1 MLLLYG
7 FILMIAL
14 CGLRLREANDGDSA
28 LSPEQTTMIKGIFV
42 LLVFASHAGQY
53 LSLHASDGFLTH
65 GYLFLRARLGQLI
78 VVPFLFYSGY
88 GISCAIER
96 KGAPYLRAFPKNR
109 ILKTYFHS
117 TLIVILFWL
126 TQTLLGHSYPIEKCV
141 AAFLLW
147 GSFGNSNWYLFT
159 VLFLYLF
166 TWISFRLFQ
175 NRPRV
180 AICLCFGLTLGYFLV
195 LLRYKE
201 AWWYNTVFAY
211 CFGLLYPALR
221 QKLSHLWEKSAG
233 WLAFLAGSAGLV
245 LALTFLRF
253 EPLADGFRENL
264 RAIAFMLLLNCFLY
278 RVQLGNRLLRW
289 LGAHVF
295 ECYLLQRLPMI
306 LLSELG
312 LAAYSPALFVLAC
325 AAGTVLLVIPVSL
338 GLRLVDRRLFP
349 APQNPNT

>member
-1 MLLLYG
+1 MLLLYA
-7 FILMIAL
+7 FILIAAL
-14 CGLRLREANDGDSA
+14 WGLRRRAAGDGDAA
-28 LSPEQTTMIKGIFV
+28 LLPDQTTALKGIFV
-42 LLVFASHAGQY
+42 LLVFASHLEPFLKLY
-53 LSLHASDGFLTH
+53 ASEGFLTQ
-65 GYLFLRARLGQLI
+65 GYLFLRARLGQLV
-78 VVPFLFYSGY
+78 VVPFLFCSGY

-109 ILKTYFHS
+109 LLKTYVH
-117 TLIVILFWL
+117 TALILLLFWG
-126 TQTLLGHSYPIEKCV
+126 TQALLGQFFPPGQCA

-147 GSFGNSNWYLFT
+147 GSFGNSNWYLFA

-180 AICLCFGLTLGYFLV
+180 AICFCFGLTLGYFLV

-233 WLAFLAGSAGLV
+233 WLAFPAGSAGLV

-264 RAIAFMLLLNCFLY
+264 RAIAFILLLNCFLY
-278 RVQLGNRLLRW
+278 RVQLGNRMLRW
-289 LGAHVF
+289 LGSHVF
-295 ECYLLQRLPMI
+295 ECYLLQRLPM
-306 LLSELG
+306 LVLSYFGLG
-312 LAAYSPALFVLAC
+312 ARSRALFVLAC